1 MRTSAVLDKTTS
13 IGSLAAA
20 MSCAGCFPALGS
32 FGAAMGLGFLAQYEG
47 FFFHT
52 LIPALAFLALIANAV
67 AWYRHRVALRGIIS
81 ISGPLII
88 LAALFVLWHSGWGV
102 ALFYVGLALML
113 VVSILDIAHPTR
125 TPRCRPGL
133 ATPAPR

>member
-1 MRTSAVLDKTTS
+1 MRTSGVLNKTTS

-32 FGAAMGLGFLAQYEG
+32 FGAAIGLGFLAQYEG

-52 LIPALAFLALIANAV
+52 LIPALAFLALVANAV
-67 AWYRHRVALRGIIS
+67 AWYRHRIALRGIVS
-81 ISGPLII
+81 ISGPLAV
-88 LAALFVLWHSGWGV
+88 LVALFVLWHSGWGA

-113 VVSILDIAHPTR
+113 IVSILDIAHSPS

>member
-32 FGAAMGLGFLAQYEG
+32 FGAAIGLGFLAQYEG
-47 FFFHT
+47 FLFHT
-52 LIPALAFLALIANAV
+52 LIPALALLALIANAV
-67 AWYRHRVALRGIIS
+67 AWYRHRIALRGVVS

-88 LAALFVLWHSGWGV
+88 LVALFVLWHSGWGV
-102 ALFYVGLALML
+102 ALFYAGLALML
-113 VVSILDIAHPTR
+113 VGSILDIAHPAR
-125 TPRCRPGL
+125 PLRCRPGL
-133 ATPAPR
+133 VETAPR